1 MIFEENTS
9 RETADGSVAYLFK
22 KLFVYESLYSP
33 SRLETVKLERRNV
46 QKPEYGAEVWEV
58 HEYRPYE

>member
-1 MIFEENTS
+1 MVFEENTS

-46 QKPEYGAEVWEV
+46 QKPEYGAEI
-58 HEYRPYE
+58 